1 MRTLTTARRIIP
13 CLDMR
18 DSRVVKGVRFEG
30 LRDVGDPATLAA
42 RYERDGA
49 DEITLLDVSATLES
63 RSALAGVVRDVRR
76 AIGIPLT
83 VGGGVRTLDDATRLL
98 DAGAD
103 KVSVN
108 SAAVE
113 NPDLLD
119 AMATRFGSQFV
130 VLAVDARRSNDRW
143 HVTTRSGTIA
153 TSRDAIE
160 WCAEGASRGAG
171 EILLTSWDRDGTRDG
186 YDIDLL
192 QRASREIDI
201 PIIASG
207 GANGASHMLD
217 AFNAGADAV
226 LAASIF
232 HDGLATIAAI
242 KSELANAGV
251 EVRRC

>member
-1 MRTLTTARRIIP
+1 MRTLMTARRIIP

-18 DSRVVKGVRFEG
+18 DARVVKGVRFEG

-49 DEITLLDVSATLES
+49 DEVTLLDVSATLES
-63 RSALAGVVRDVRR
+63 RNALAGVVRDVRR
-76 AIGIPLT
+76 ALGIPLT
-83 VGGGVRTLDDATRLL
+83 VGGGVRTLDDAARLL

-108 SAAVE
+108 SGAVE
-113 NPDLLD
+113 DPDLLN
-119 AMATRFGSQFV
+119 AIAARFGSQFV
-130 VLAVDARRSNDRW
+130 VLAVDARRIDGRW
-143 HVTTRSGTIA
+143 VVATRSGTLV

-160 WCAEGASRGAG
+160 WCVEGASRGVG
-171 EILLTSWDRDGTRDG
+171 EVLLTSWDRDGTRDG
-186 YDIDLL
+186 YDLDLI
-192 QRASREIDI
+192 RSATHSIDI
-201 PIIASG
+201 PVIASG
-207 GANGASHMLD
+207 GADGASHMLD

-242 KSELANAGV
+242 KSELANAGM
-251 EVRRC
+251 EIRR

>member
-1 MRTLTTARRIIP
+1 
-13 CLDMR
+13 
-18 DSRVVKGVRFEG
+18 
-30 LRDVGDPATLAA
+30 
-42 RYERDGA
+42 
-49 DEITLLDVSATLES
+49 
-63 RSALAGVVRDVRR
+63 
-76 AIGIPLT
+76 
-83 VGGGVRTLDDATRLL
+83 
-98 DAGAD
+98 
-103 KVSVN
+103 
-108 SAAVE
+108 
-113 NPDLLD
+113 
-119 AMATRFGSQFV
+119 